1 MNYGCDP
8 KNVSKARALVV
19 RDLDQMRT
27 EDVSAEELHLAKS
40 LLLRQIPLSAS
51 SESAVAEGMLARASI
66 GLPLDEPVI
75 AARKYMKLTADDV
88 KNAFARHIDT
98 GKLVQVVRGPAPQ

>member
-1 MNYGCDP
+1 GCDP

-19 RDLDQMRT
+19 RDLEQMRT
-27 EDVSAEELHLAKS
+27 QPVSEDDLHQAKA
-40 LLLRQIPLSAS
+40 LLLRQIPLSAA

-75 AARKYMKLTADDV
+75 AARKYMKLTAGDV
-88 KNAFARHIDT
+88 KSAFARHIDT